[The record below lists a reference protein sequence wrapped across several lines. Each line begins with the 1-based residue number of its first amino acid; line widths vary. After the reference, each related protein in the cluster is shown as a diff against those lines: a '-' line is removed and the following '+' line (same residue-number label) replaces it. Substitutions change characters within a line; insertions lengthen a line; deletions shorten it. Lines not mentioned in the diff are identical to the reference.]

1 MKRAVCPILLI
12 LLLLSG
18 CGAKDFSA
26 SSSPSAVTS
35 SRPTE
40 SSDAA
45 DTQSY
50 GHYEYL
56 YDDSSNVIAETWFN
70 ELGEKEFYN
79 EYKYDKHG
87 NQIRCDMYN
96 RDGNYESGWTAE
108 YDERGLM
115 VKYTELEADG
125 GIDTTYVYH
134 YDDEG
139 NMIDFEMFDGQ
150 GNPV

>member
-1 MKRAVCPILLI
+1 MKRAVCLILLI
-12 LLLLSG
+12 LPILSG
-18 CGAKDFSA
+18 CGANDSPA
-26 SSSPSAVTS
+26 SSAVTS
-35 SRPTE
+35 SKAAV
-40 SSDAA
+40 SSDVA

-50 GHYEYL
+50 GYYEYL

-87 NQIRCDMYN
+87 NRIRCDMYN